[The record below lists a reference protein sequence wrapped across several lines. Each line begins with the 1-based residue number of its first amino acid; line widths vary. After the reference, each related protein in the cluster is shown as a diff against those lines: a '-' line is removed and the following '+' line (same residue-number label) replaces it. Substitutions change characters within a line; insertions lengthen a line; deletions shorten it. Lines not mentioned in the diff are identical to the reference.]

1 MELLVLGIS
10 HNTAPVALRERLALT
25 ERAATRFM
33 TELVARDEV
42 DEAVAISTCNRTEIY
57 LVTADPVRAE
67 AELLGKLARRADI
80 RPTELAQVVYSP
92 RNCDAAR
99 QLYRVTAGLDSMIV
113 GEAEVQGQVRR
124 AYEAA
129 LEAGTTGP
137 MTNRLFGA
145 ALQAGKRV
153 RSETGIARERVSIS
167 SVAVDLARD
176 VVGDLESRSVVIIG
190 AGETA
195 ELTAQ
200 ALVDQGVRTVFVANR
215 HADRARSLADR
226 FGGEVGSLESLP
238 ARLQEADIVVSST
251 SSPHPIVEADD
262 LAEVMR
268 VRDGRPLVLIDIAV
282 PRDIE
287 HACGELDG
295 VSVYDM
301 DDLQAVVRR
310 NLSVREAER
319 SRADAVVEEEIQRFA
334 RWLAQLDVMPTIASL
349 REHGAE
355 IVDQVL
361 AENAGRWETLSPR
374 DLARVEAVARAVMQR
389 LLHEP
394 TIRLK
399 ESGHGRQQV
408 LRELFGLDEG
418 GRGGAG
424 AVGRDGA
431 RGAGGRQR
439 PPAQAPGV
447 RIGTRGSALAL
458 AQARQVAKLLD
469 GGEHELV
476 EVVTS
481 GDRGEAVSDKERWV
495 RELDA
500 ALLDGAVDCAVH
512 SAKDVPAQLPEG
524 IVIAAVPPRA
534 DPRDALC
541 GAAALA
547 ALAAGAR
554 VGTSSLRRAAQV
566 RALRDDLAVVDLR
579 GNVDT
584 RLRKLEDGD
593 YDAIVL
599 AAAGLERLGR
609 GDAGTPLE
617 ELVPASGQGC
627 LAVTTRAGEES
638 LVAAIDD
645 PAAARA
651 LAAERALVRALEADC
666 HTPVGAHAEVLG
678 SDALRLR
685 AFVGAAD
692 GSAWVRD
699 ELDGA
704 DPERLGAAVAQRL
717 LSAGAREVL
726 AL

>member
-1 MELLVLGIS
+1 
-10 HNTAPVALRERLALT
+10 
-25 ERAATRFM
+25 
-33 TELVARDEV
+33 
-42 DEAVAISTCNRTEIY
+42 
-57 LVTADPVRAE
+57 
-67 AELLGKLARRADI
+67 
-80 RPTELAQVVYSP
+80 
-92 RNCDAAR
+92 
-99 QLYRVTAGLDSMIV
+99 
-113 GEAEVQGQVRR
+113 
-124 AYEAA
+124 
-129 LEAGTTGP
+129 

-176 VVGDLESRSVVIIG
+176 VVGHLESRSVVIIG

-226 FGGEVGSLESLP
+226 FGGEVGSLDSLP

-268 VRDGRPLVLIDIAV
+268 LRDGRPLVLIDIAV

-418 GRGGAG
+418 L
-424 AVGRDGA
+424 
-431 RGAGGRQR
+431 
-439 PPAQAPGV
+439 PEAQAPPAETAPEAPAADNV
-447 RIGTRGSALAL
+447 RPL
-458 AQARQVAKLLD
+458 K
-469 GGEHELV
+469 
-476 EVVTS
+476 
-481 GDRGEAVSDKERWV
+481 
-495 RELDA
+495 
-500 ALLDGAVDCAVH
+500 
-512 SAKDVPAQLPEG
+512 
-524 IVIAAVPPRA
+524 
-534 DPRDALC
+534 
-541 GAAALA
+541 
-547 ALAAGAR
+547 
-554 VGTSSLRRAAQV
+554 RRA
-566 RALRDDLAVVDLR
+566 
-579 GNVDT
+579 
-584 RLRKLEDGD
+584 
-593 YDAIVL
+593 
-599 AAAGLERLGR
+599 
-609 GDAGTPLE
+609 
-617 ELVPASGQGC
+617 
-627 LAVTTRAGEES
+627 
-638 LVAAIDD
+638 
-645 PAAARA
+645 
-651 LAAERALVRALEADC
+651 
-666 HTPVGAHAEVLG
+666 
-678 SDALRLR
+678 
-685 AFVGAAD
+685 
-692 GSAWVRD
+692 
-699 ELDGA
+699 
-704 DPERLGAAVAQRL
+704 
-717 LSAGAREVL
+717 
-726 AL
+726 